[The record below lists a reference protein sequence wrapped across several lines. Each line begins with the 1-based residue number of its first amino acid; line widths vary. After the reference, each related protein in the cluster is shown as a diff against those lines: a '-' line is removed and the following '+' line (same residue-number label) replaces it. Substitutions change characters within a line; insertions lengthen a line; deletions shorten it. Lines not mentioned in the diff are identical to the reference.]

1 MCVIKVLNPQIL
13 CSTGIFTVT
22 QRMYSMYLFSVF
34 FFLGMPDK
42 ESMSSSALC
51 QVSKNCSK
59 VNHTQFCLFFCWRG
73 RNLVMKNVEL
83 FNIQLKITECKC
95 KACGWFLWVQY
106 TNYKN
111 ALDILSFNWRKHLVQ
126 DYYKVYCYQK
136 FVLQSGFLV
145 FVRKV
150 LRVRKKS
157 STMTRPVDNQ
167 WVIKFVIKSYFKA
180 YLSLNWCTGIVLALC
195 SG

>member
-59 VNHTQFCLFFCWRG
+59 VNHTQFCLFLLEGEEFGYEKCRI
-73 RNLVMKNVEL
+73 
-83 FNIQLKITECKC
+83 IQHSIE
-95 KACGWFLWVQY
+95 
-106 TNYKN
+106 NN
-111 ALDILSFNWRKHLVQ
+111 
-126 DYYKVYCYQK
+126 
-136 FVLQSGFLV
+136 
-145 FVRKV
+145 
-150 LRVRKKS
+150 
-157 STMTRPVDNQ
+157 
-167 WVIKFVIKSYFKA
+167 
-180 YLSLNWCTGIVLALC
+180 
-195 SG
+195 